1 MRVVFEKILL
11 LAFIGVLAIACK
23 PSNPVEEQP
32 TTFKLEMTLE
42 NGSTISSKL
51 DSVEAY
57 YWQKDNKTVGI
68 QRVPY
73 NNGNVVFELPIPLA
87 ITNTKN
93 IVEYYNEVPKESLTI
108 TDTTTLIA
116 PVQLRGTKG
125 GVVQNIQFHPMVTVA
140 GAMFT
145 SGVYLYSDRACEV
158 TMDKKVFDGKEY
170 TFKLNLVKGYNL
182 VWCVQNFNAS
192 TGTQIFL
199 YTTESLGDVQW
210 SVWG

>member
-11 LAFIGVLAIACK
+11 LAFIGVFAIACK
-23 PSNPVEEQP
+23 PSNSVEEP
-32 TTFKLEMTLE
+32 TTFKLEMTIE
-42 NGSTISSKL
+42 NGSEISSKL

-57 YWQKDNKTVGI
+57 YWQKDNNTVAI

-93 IVEYYNEVPKESLTI
+93 IVEYYNEVPQDSLTI
-108 TDTTTLIA
+108 TDASTLIA
-116 PVQLRGTKG
+116 PVQLRGTKD
-125 GVVQNIQFHPMVTVA
+125 GVVQNTQFHPITTVE

-145 SGVYLYSDRACEV
+145 SGVYLYSDRYCEV
-158 TMDKKVFDGKEY
+158 TMDKKVFEGKEY
-170 TFKLNLVKGYNL
+170 TFKLKLVKGYNL
-182 VWCVQNFNAS
+182 VWCAQNFNPA
-192 TGTQIFL
+192 TGTQTFL
-199 YTTESLGDVQW
+199 YTTESLGTVQW

>member
-1 MRVVFEKILL
+1 MKITFEKFLL
-11 LAFIGVLAIACK
+11 LACIGVFAIACK
-23 PSNPVEEQP
+23 PSNPANG
-32 TTFKLEMTLE
+32 TTFKLEMTIE
-42 NGSTISSKL
+42 NGSTLSSKL

-57 YWQKDNKTVGI
+57 YWQKDNNTVGI

-73 NNGNVVFELPIPLA
+73 NDGNVVFELPIPLA

-93 IVEYYNEVPKESLTI
+93 IVEYYNEVPKDSLTI

-125 GVVQNIQFHPMVTVA
+125 GVIQAIQFHPVTTVP

-145 SGVYLYSDRACEV
+145 SGVYLYSDRDCEV
-158 TMDKKVFDGKEY
+158 NTEKKTMPDGKEY
-170 TFKLNLVKGYNL
+170 TFKIKLVKGYNL
-182 VWCVQNFNAS
+182 VWSVQGFIPS
-192 TGTQIFL
+192 TGIQTML
-199 YTTESLGDVQW
+199 YTTDSVGTLTW